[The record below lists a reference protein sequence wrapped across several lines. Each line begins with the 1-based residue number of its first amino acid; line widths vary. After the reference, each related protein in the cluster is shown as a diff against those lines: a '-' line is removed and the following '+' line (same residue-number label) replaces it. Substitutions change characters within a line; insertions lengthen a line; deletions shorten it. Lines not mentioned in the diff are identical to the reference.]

1 MEALPAALACRPQA
15 SLAVRPARWFQGGST
30 IMKRV
35 IRAVVLA
42 SAASLAA
49 CAGMGKS
56 EGVDYRAIVAS
67 PDRSEADRQT
77 DQRRNPE
84 LLLAFTGVR
93 PGMRVLDMG
102 AGGGYSTELLA
113 RAVGSHGT
121 VYAQDSQAVSPRAT
135 ERFDERA
142 KTSAMRNVVRVL
154 RAYDDPVPSG
164 VRDLDLITFFFAYH
178 DTAFMNVDR
187 ARMNRGLFEAL
198 KPGGVLVI
206 ADHSSQA
213 GAGISVAKSLHR
225 IEEATLRRGIEAAGF
240 RLAAPEGFLPHPQ
253 DSRGLSVFCAQVPA
267 EEFVFKFGR
276 PCIFRERG

>member
-1 MEALPAALACRPQA
+1 M
-15 SLAVRPARWFQGGST
+15 GGRKANVDSEYL
-30 IMKRV
+30 

-42 SAASLAA
+42 GAASLAA
-49 CAGMGKS
+49 CASVGKN
-56 EGVDYRAIVAS
+56 ENIDYGAMVAS

-113 RAVGSHGT
+113 RAVGSSGT
-121 VYAQDSQAVSPRAT
+121 VYAQDSKAVSPRTT

-154 RAYDDPVPSG
+154 RDYDDPVPPG
-164 VRDLDLITFFFAYH
+164 VHDLDLITFFFAYH
-178 DTAFMNVDR
+178 DTAFMSVDR

-206 ADHSSQA
+206 ADHSAQA

-225 IEEATLRRGIEAAGF
+225 IEEATLRRGIEGAGCRVAGVVGFSRPPPGTRASVVF
-240 RLAAPEGFLPHPQ
+240 RPK
-253 DSRGLSVFCAQVPA
+253 VPVD
-267 EEFVFKFGR
+267 EFVLKFVR
-276 PCIFRERG
+276 P

>member
-1 MEALPAALACRPQA
+1 MDTELL
-15 SLAVRPARWFQGGST
+15 
-30 IMKRV
+30 

-49 CAGMGKS
+49 CASVGRN
-56 EGVDYRAIVAS
+56 ENVDYRAMVAS
-67 PDRSEADRQT
+67 ADRSEADRQT

-93 PGMRVLDMG
+93 RGMRVLDMG

-113 RAVGSHGT
+113 RAVGSGGT
-121 VYAQDSQAVSPRAT
+121 VYAQDSPGVSPRAN

-142 KTSAMRNVVRVL
+142 KTPAMRNVVRVL
-154 RAYDDPVPSG
+154 RDYDDPVPPG

-178 DTAFMNVDR
+178 DTAFMSVDR
-187 ARMNRGLFEAL
+187 AKMNRALFEAL

-206 ADHSSQA
+206 ADHSAQA

-225 IEEATLRRGIEAAGF
+225 IEEATLRREVEAAGF
-240 RLAAPEGFLPHPQ
+240 RLAAEGDFLRHREDPR
-253 DSRGLSVFCAQVPA
+253 DSIVFRPKVPVD
-267 EEFVFKFGR
+267 EFVLRFVR
-276 PCIFRERG
+276 P

>member
-1 MEALPAALACRPQA
+1 MDAELL
-15 SLAVRPARWFQGGST
+15 
-30 IMKRV
+30 

-56 EGVDYRAIVAS
+56 ENVDYRAIVAS
-67 PDRSEADRQT
+67 ADRSEADRQT

-113 RAVGSHGT
+113 RAVGSSGT
-121 VYAQDSQAVSPRAT
+121 VYAQDSQAVSPRTT

-154 RAYDDPVPSG
+154 RDYDDPVPPG

-178 DTAFMNVDR
+178 DTAFMSVDR
-187 ARMNRGLFEAL
+187 SRMNRGLFEAL

-206 ADHSSQA
+206 ADHSAQA

-225 IEEATLRRGIEAAGF
+225 IEEATLRREIEAAGF
-240 RLAAPEGFLPHPQ
+240 RLAAEGDFLRHREDPR
-253 DSRGLSVFCAQVPA
+253 DSIVFRPQVPVD
-267 EEFVFKFGR
+267 EFVLKFVR
-276 PCIFRERG
+276 P

>member
-15 SLAVRPARWFQGGST
+15 SLAVRPARWFQRGST

-113 RAVGSHGT
+113 RAVGSSGT
-121 VYAQDSQAVSPRAT
+121 VYGQDSPGVSPRAS

-142 KTSAMRNVVRVL
+142 KMPAMRNVVRVL
-154 RAYDDPVPSG
+154 RDYDDPVPPG
-164 VRDLDLITFFFAYH
+164 VRNLDLITFFFAYH
-178 DTAFMNVDR
+178 DTAFMSVDR
-187 ARMNRGLFEAL
+187 ARMNHALFGAL

-206 ADHSSQA
+206 ADHSAQA

-225 IEEATLRRGIEAAGF
+225 IEEATLRRGNQAGGVG
-240 RLAAPEGFLPHPQ
+240 LTPGEGFLRP
-253 DSRGLSVFCAQVPA
+253 RGGSAASVGMRSNWAGSALP
-267 EEFVFKFGR
+267 
-276 PCIFRERG
+276 

>member
-1 MEALPAALACRPQA
+1 MDSELL
-15 SLAVRPARWFQGGST
+15 
-30 IMKRV
+30 

-42 SAASLAA
+42 GAASLAA
-49 CAGMGKS
+49 CASVGKD
-56 EGVDYRAIVAS
+56 ENIDYRAIVAS

-113 RAVGSHGT
+113 RAVGSSGT

-154 RAYDDPVPSG
+154 RDYDDPVPPG

-178 DTAFMNVDR
+178 DTAFMSIDR
-187 ARMNRGLFEAL
+187 EKMNRALFGAL

-206 ADHSSQA
+206 ADHSALA
-213 GAGISVAKSLHR
+213 GAGTSVAKSLHR
-225 IEEATLRRGIEAAGF
+225 IEEATLRREIEAAGF
-240 RLAAPEGFLPHPQ
+240 RLAAEADFLRHREDPR
-253 DSRGLSVFCAQVPA
+253 DSIVFRPQVPVD
-267 EEFVFKFGR
+267 EFVLKFVR
-276 PCIFRERG
+276 P